1 MATKV
6 VKAKK
11 ERKIRYEDAPLVKRF
26 ISYLIDWYVGALCTA
41 IPIAIIS
48 QKLTNTMLN
57 QNIVEFKQPYGI
69 IAGILAVLFAI
80 FYFVLIMPQRK
91 KQKQQKAM
99 IDAAVVGDDIVS
111 IGGISGRI
119 CSIKDDYVTIESGA
133 DKTKIKLAKWAI
145 RDVEKKITD

>member
-1 MATKV
+1 MSP
-6 VKAKK
+6 
-11 ERKIRYEDAPLVKRF
+11 E
-26 ISYLIDWYVGALCTA
+26 
-41 IPIAIIS
+41 
-48 QKLTNTMLN
+48 
-57 QNIVEFKQPYGI
+57 
-69 IAGILAVLFAI
+69 ILSILMWVAVFAI

-99 IDAAVVGDDIVS
+99 IDAAVVGDDVVS

>member
-57 QNIVEFKQPYGI
+57 KTLLNLNSHMGSLQEF
-69 IAGILAVLFAI
+69 
-80 FYFVLIMPQRK
+80 
-91 KQKQQKAM
+91 
-99 IDAAVVGDDIVS
+99 
-111 IGGISGRI
+111 
-119 CSIKDDYVTIESGA
+119 
-133 DKTKIKLAKWAI
+133 
-145 RDVEKKITD
+145 

>member
-48 QKLTNTMLN
+48 QKLTNTM
-57 QNIVEFKQPYGI
+57 
-69 IAGILAVLFAI
+69 
-80 FYFVLIMPQRK
+80 
-91 KQKQQKAM
+91 
-99 IDAAVVGDDIVS
+99 
-111 IGGISGRI
+111 
-119 CSIKDDYVTIESGA
+119 
-133 DKTKIKLAKWAI
+133 
-145 RDVEKKITD
+145 

>member
-80 FYFVLIMPQRK
+80 FYFVIVPAYIYPGQTLGK
-91 KQKQQKAM
+91 K
-99 IDAAVVGDDIVS
+99 
-111 IGGISGRI
+111 I
-119 CSIKDDYVTIESGA
+119 C
-133 DKTKIKLAKWAI
+133 KIKI
-145 RDVEKKITD
+145 VTGVFT

>member
-1 MATKV
+1 MSP
-6 VKAKK
+6 
-11 ERKIRYEDAPLVKRF
+11 E
-26 ISYLIDWYVGALCTA
+26 
-41 IPIAIIS
+41 
-48 QKLTNTMLN
+48 
-57 QNIVEFKQPYGI
+57 
-69 IAGILAVLFAI
+69 ILSILMWVAVFAI
-80 FYFVLIMPQRK
+80 FYFVLIMPQLK